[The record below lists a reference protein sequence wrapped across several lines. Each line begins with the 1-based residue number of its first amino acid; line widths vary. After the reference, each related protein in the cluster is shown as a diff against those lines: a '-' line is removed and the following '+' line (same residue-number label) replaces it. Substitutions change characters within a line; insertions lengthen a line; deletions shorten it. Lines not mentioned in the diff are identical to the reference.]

1 MSTLLRIIGWIALL
15 IVLIGGTQVIA
26 REGIHTYTLIPVAFF
41 LSIGWLCFWGAKRL
55 NKNKENSKKE
65 I

>member
-1 MSTLLRIIGWIALL
+1 MSTLLKIIGWIA
-15 IVLIGGTQVIA
+15 ICIPVIGGIQVIA
-26 REGIHTYTLIPVAFF
+26 REGIHTYTLIPIAFF

-55 NKNKENSKKE
+55 NKKKENTKKE